1 MDDFEKLKI
10 TVEEITED
18 MMEKAKELEW
28 EVEPEYVT
36 DSLSNLTSE
45 DLFLMDGQRK

>member
-18 MMEKAKELEW
+18 MTEKAKELEW
-28 EVEPEYVT
+28 EVE
-36 DSLSNLTSE
+36 LKMWLIRC
-45 DLFLMDGQRK
+45 QI

>member
-18 MMEKAKELEW
+18 MTEKAKELE
-28 EVEPEYVT
+28 
-36 DSLSNLTSE
+36 
-45 DLFLMDGQRK
+45 